1 MELRRGKAFLLHEE
15 EENMSGFSIFCKL
28 RGCVTRAGM
37 TLGWRAHQLGQGRR
51 NILMRRLQVESD
63 PKLLSFKQNDSG
75 ITKLET
81 REGIHTCGSGWWQSG
96 LRVELNESCAKL
108 LAAGC

>member
-1 MELRRGKAFLLHEE
+1 M
-15 EENMSGFSIFCKL
+15 
-28 RGCVTRAGM
+28 
-37 TLGWRAHQLGQGRR
+37 
-51 NILMRRLQVESD
+51 ESD

-81 REGIHTCGSGWWQSG
+81 REGIRICGSGWWQSG
-96 LRVELNESCAKL
+96 LCVELNESCAKL